1 MLVARKLAKLT
12 ESSAGI
18 AVPWNLGDVLR
29 ASLILV
35 AGGIA
40 LAIFLFPLVRSV
52 GGAVETAGF
61 LFAVILEVGLLVVA
75 FRYGPRR
82 YGSALTTL
90 GFGAPRSGTALL
102 PWAVLLASLV
112 FAYAYLAF
120 VDAAGLER
128 LEPSPLPL
136 DTLDSNLRRAG
147 MFVLVVLIA
156 PLAEETFFRGFM
168 LPVLASRW
176 GFILGAGM
184 TSLLFAVTH
193 GTLGIILPA
202 FMTGMLLAWL
212 YYRTGS
218 VWSCIL
224 AHGTQNA
231 LAYAVTVTL

>member
-1 MLVARKLAKLT
+1 MAKLT

-35 AGGIA
+35 AGSIA
-40 LAIFLFPLVRSV
+40 LAIFLFPLVRSAS
-52 GGAVETAGF
+52 GTVETAGF
-61 LFAVILEVGLLVVA
+61 LFAIILEVGLLVVA

-82 YGSALTTL
+82 YGSALASL
-90 GFGAPRSGTALL
+90 GLGAPQSGTALL
-102 PWAVLLASLV
+102 PWAVVLASL
-112 FAYAYLAF
+112 ALSYAYLVF

-128 LEPSPLPL
+128 LEPSPLPV

-147 MFVLVVLIA
+147 MFVLVVLVA

-168 LPVLASRW
+168 LPVLVSRW

-193 GTLGIILPA
+193 GTLGMIMPA
-202 FMTGMLLAWL
+202 FMTGILLAWL

-218 VWSCIL
+218 VRSCIL

-231 LAYAVTVTL
+231 LAYAVAVTL

>member
-1 MLVARKLAKLT
+1 MAKLT

-29 ASLILV
+29 ASLILL
-35 AGGIA
+35 AGGIV
-40 LAIFLFPLVRSV
+40 LAILLFPLVRSAT
-52 GGAVETAGF
+52 GTVETAGF

-75 FRYGPRR
+75 LRYGPRR
-82 YGSALTTL
+82 YGIALASL
-90 GFGAPRSGTALL
+90 GFGAPRSGTRFL
-102 PWAVLLASLV
+102 PWGVLLASLA

-128 LEPSPLPL
+128 LEPSPLPIDML
-136 DTLDSNLRRAG
+136 NSNLHRVG
-147 MFVLVVLIA
+147 MFVLVVLMA

-168 LPVLASRW
+168 LPVLVSRW

-193 GTLGIILPA
+193 GTLGIIMPA
-202 FMTGMLLAWL
+202 FVTGMLLAWL

-218 VWSCIL
+218 VWSCVL